1 MIYKP
6 KIGLVHYTYPPVVG
20 GVERIVQDQAR
31 LFAKY
36 GYRRTGFAGDGINT
50 ESQLTLSI
58 IPEFKSLSL
67 SDPNLKDKLL
77 RESRFPAEHFQLKDT
92 ISAKLEKVFADTD
105 IFIIHN
111 ILTNIL
117 NIPLNAA
124 LKDYIKNHPEKK
136 FVVWIHDVILDP
148 MRKKRTFAS
157 NQLHDLFYK
166 PIAGAF
172 YVGISQFLKNTLI
185 DEIGFP
191 KNLVA
196 VIPNGVDINN
206 LLNLHLLTQ
215 KILAKYNVLD
225 FDPLIFL
232 PTKIMPHKNIDLC
245 LKILL
250 EIKKNKK
257 NPLLIITAMNFP
269 HNRNISYLKEIQ
281 ELINKLNLSKN
292 IIYLHNEIDSNFR
305 EIEYKIV
312 DDFYRLSDIVFFL
325 SSFENFGLPLLES
338 GITKTPIMVSNL
350 EVFKE
355 IESENIYYSDIE
367 SESPSML
374 ANKVIDILNKNKQIS
389 FFRKVKRQYN
399 FDFIFQTKIIPFIDE
414 IWQK

>member
-1 MIYKP
+1 MNKP
-6 KIGLVHYTYPPVVG
+6 KIGIIHYTYPPVIG
-20 GVERIVQDQAR
+20 GVEKIVFDHAQ

-36 GYRRTGFAGDGINT
+36 GYETIVFTGEGRNDNKQIK
-50 ESQLTLSI
+50 LVV
-58 IPEFKSLSL
+58 IPEFRSLGITNPS
-67 SDPNLKDKLL
+67 L
-77 RESRFPAEHFQLKDT
+77 REQILTQSDFPPEFYQQKNAIYKKIETLFKS
-92 ISAKLEKVFADTD
+92 ID
-105 IFIIHN
+105 IFFIHN
-111 ILTNIL
+111 ILTFTFN
-117 NIPLNAA
+117 PCLNAA
-124 LKDYIKNHPEKK
+124 LIDYINYHKEKK

-206 LLNLHLLTQ
+206 LLNLHPLTQ
-215 KILAKYNVLD
+215 KILGKYNILD

-281 ELINKLNLSKN
+281 ELINKLNLAKN

-355 IESENIYYSDIE
+355 IESENVYYADIE
-367 SESPSML
+367 NESSSIL
-374 ANKVIDILNKNKQIS
+374 ADKVIAILNQNKQIS

-399 FDFIFQTKIIPFIDE
+399 FDFIFQAKIIPFIE
-414 IWQK
+414 KIWKK

>member
-36 GYRRTGFAGDGINT
+36 GYRTTVFAGDGINT

-92 ISAKLEKVFADTD
+92 ISTKLEKVFADTD

-111 ILTNIL
+111 
-117 NIPLNAA
+117 
-124 LKDYIKNHPEKK
+124 
-136 FVVWIHDVILDP
+136 
-148 MRKKRTFAS
+148 M
-157 NQLHDLFYK
+157 
-166 PIAGAF
+166 
-172 YVGISQFLKNTLI
+172 
-185 DEIGFP
+185 
-191 KNLVA
+191 
-196 VIPNGVDINN
+196 
-206 LLNLHLLTQ
+206 LNLHPLTQ
-215 KILAKYNVLD
+215 KILSKYNILD

-232 PTKIMPHKNIDLC
+232 PTKIMRHKNIDLC

-250 EIKKNKK
+250 EIKKIKN

-269 HNRNISYLKEIQ
+269 HNRNTSYLKEIQ

-355 IESENIYYSDIE
+355 IESENVYYADIE

-374 ANKVIDILNKNKQIS
+374 ADKVIDILNNNKQIS

-399 FDFIFQTKIIPFIDE
+399 FDFIFQSKIIPFIEE
-414 IWQK
+414 IWKK

>member
-1 MIYKP
+1 MSNKP
-6 KIGLVHYTYPPVVG
+6 KIGLAHYTYPPVIG
-20 GVERIVQDQAR
+20 GVEKIVFDHAQF
-31 LFAKY
+31 FAKCNY
-36 GYRRTGFAGDGINT
+36 ETFVFAGEGKNNNNKIKL
-50 ESQLTLSI
+50 EI
-58 IPEFKSLSL
+58 IPEFRSLSITNQTL
-67 SDPNLKDKLL
+67 EDQILTQPAFPTEFFQQVDKIYKKI
-77 RESRFPAEHFQLKDT
+77 ETAFTS
-92 ISAKLEKVFADTD
+92 ID
-105 IFIIHN
+105 IFFIHN
-111 ILTNIL
+111 VLTCTFN
-117 NIPLNAA
+117 PCLNAA
-124 LKDYIKNHPEKK
+124 LIDYINNHKEKK

-157 NQLHDLFYK
+157 SQLHDLFYK

-191 KNLVA
+191 KNLVT

-206 LLNLHLLTQ
+206 LLNLHPLTQ
-215 KILAKYNVLD
+215 KILSKYNILD

-232 PTKIMPHKNIDLC
+232 PTKIMRHKNIDLC

-250 EIKKNKK
+250 EIKKIKN

-269 HNRNISYLKEIQ
+269 HNRNTSYLKEIQ

-338 GITKTPIMVSNL
+338 GISKTPIMVSTF

-355 IESENIYYSDIE
+355 IESENVYYADIE
-367 SESPSML
+367 NESPSML
-374 ANKVIDILNKNKQIS
+374 ADKVNAILNQNKQIS
-389 FFRKVKRQYN
+389 FFRKVKRLYN
-399 FDFIFQTKIIPFIDE
+399 FDFIFQSKIIPFIEE
-414 IWQK
+414 IWKK